1 MKKVWLLIVI
11 LLFTGC
17 TKHNIII
24 NDVIAITYNDN
35 SIVNED
41 FTEIIDDISKID
53 FYCGKQ
59 TNNNY
64 TNTLTITTNQNL
76 YKFDISNNYYME
88 YQDNDK
94 YCHTKDTKKVE
105 ELVNKMNNLID
116 KYSNISYFTIRSELD
131 YEAKPEETFVKLD
144 KSNNYIII
152 NSIYPLYDFKINQV
166 EKDSTDFKEI
176 SLLYSAESIDKK
188 RNIIIRKEVLDNPDF
203 KISFR
208 NQYNYFVTILPFT
221 NDNNEINFITDIKK

>member
-24 NDVIAITYNDN
+24 NDVISITYNDN

-116 KYSNISYFTIRSELD
+116 KYSNISYFTIRSELN

-166 EKDSTDFKEI
+166 EKDGTDFKEI

-208 NQYNYFVTILPFT
+208 NQYNYFVTILPFI